1 MKSCGSL
8 FALTT
13 IVVMSNAF
21 GAEEPA
27 LTDQQERG
35 KRLYYKACI
44 HCHAPGV
51 WGTNRLSERMS
62 AQDAVLENRTNLPVE
77 AVRTIIR
84 AGIGSMPAFRRSELS
99 DADAQ
104 AIAAYVSR
112 NTR

>member
-1 MKSCGSL
+1 MRSPGSWL
-8 FALTT
+8 ALTT
-13 IVVMSNAF
+13 LVVMSNAF
-21 GAEEPA
+21 GADEPG

-35 KRLYYKACI
+35 KRLYYKTCI

-62 AQDAVLENRTNLPVE
+62 VQDAVLENRTNLPAE

-99 DADAQ
+99 DTDIQ

-112 NTR
+112 NTP